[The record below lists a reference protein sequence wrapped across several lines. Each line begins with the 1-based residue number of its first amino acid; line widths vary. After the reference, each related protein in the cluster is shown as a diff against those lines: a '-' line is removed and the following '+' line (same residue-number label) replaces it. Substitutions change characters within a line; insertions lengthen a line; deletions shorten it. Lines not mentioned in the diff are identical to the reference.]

1 MGEAMDR
8 CKERGDDT
16 LAKLSA
22 PIWAGLT
29 EKQERFAHLVSDGQ
43 NFSAAYREVYDTD
56 DMSQPSVWREAHRL
70 SRNDKVAMR
79 IAELVAA
86 RQEEERLQA
95 HMRAY
100 RVTTHLEAM
109 MTSGA
114 SETTRLRAAELLG
127 KTVGLFAEKTQ
138 VKKEE
143 RSLAD
148 LEDELKKRL
157 NGLKV
162 AGSVEGS
169 PKE

>member
-8 CKERGDDT
+8 CKERGDVT

-86 RQEEERLQA
+86 RQDEERLQA
-95 HMRAY
+95 HMRTY
-100 RVTTHLEAM
+100 RVTAHLEEM
-109 MTSGA
+109 MTSGT

-127 KTVGLFAEKTQ
+127 KTVGLFAEKPPA
-138 VKKEE
+138 KEDN
-143 RSLAD
+143 RSLPE
-148 LEDELKKRL
+148 LEAELVERMAK
-157 NGLKV
+157 LKV
-162 AGSVEGS
+162 TGAVGGN
-169 PKE
+169 PKD

>member
-1 MGEAMDR
+1 MDR
-8 CKERGDDT
+8 CKKRGDVT

-29 EKQERFAHLVSDGQ
+29 EKQERFAHLVADGQ
-43 NFSAAYREVYDTD
+43 NFSAAYREVYDTS

-100 RVTTHLEAM
+100 RVTAHLEEM

-114 SETTRLRAAELLG
+114 SENTRLRAAELLG
-127 KTVGLFAEKTQ
+127 KTVGLFAEKAPE
-138 VKKEE
+138 KKDD
-143 RSLAD
+143 RSLAE
-148 LEDELKKRL
+148 LEAELANRMAK
-157 NGLKV
+157 LKV
-162 AGSVEGS
+162 AGEGG
-169 PKE
+169 PKD

>member
-1 MGEAMDR
+1 
-8 CKERGDDT
+8 
-16 LAKLSA
+16 
-22 PIWAGLT
+22 
-29 EKQERFAHLVSDGQ
+29 
-43 NFSAAYREVYDTD
+43 
-56 DMSQPSVWREAHRL
+56 
-70 SRNDKVAMR
+70 
-79 IAELVAA
+79 
-86 RQEEERLQA
+86 
-95 HMRAY
+95 
-100 RVTTHLEAM
+100 

-169 PKE
+169 PNE

>member
-1 MGEAMDR
+1 MEHSRRRINSSA
-8 CKERGDDT
+8 ER
-16 LAKLSA
+16 LSA
-22 PIWAGLT
+22 PVWAGLT
-29 EKQERFAHLVSDGQ
+29 EKQERFAHLVADGL
-43 NFSAAYREVYDTD
+43 NFSAAYREVYDAT

-70 SRNDKVAMR
+70 SRNEKVAMR

-86 RQEEERLQA
+86 RQDEERLKV

-100 RVTTHLEAM
+100 RVTAHLEEM

-127 KTVGLFAEKTQ
+127 KTVGLFAEKAPA
-138 VKKEE
+138 KAEE

-157 NGLKV
+157 KGLKV

-169 PKE
+169 TKV